1 MPHPLLVLLFDF
13 LQLFNCLILVFAVH
27 ITVSPTQR
35 APVLDIVP
43 SHFTAPS
50 SRLVG
55 SGILPQRLHNTRSSI
70 SGQRAQTRRRP
81 RGRPLPSPSG
91 QRLTVRQAHQADQD
105 QHHPE
110 DLRVGRCGGVPLAA
124 LRPGDGSSKRTLPA
138 PLVASRWRRSASN
151 LPLDP
156 RRRLKSLCC
165 LLLPVTAPT
174 SYQAFSFGQ
183 TSSQRAFCPL
193 GLRLPSGAPLAPMVK
208 GGSPW

>member
-50 SRLVG
+50 SRLVD

-110 DLRVGRCGGVPLAA
+110 DLRVGPCVHLVTSFVATARLPGGFRLSALYAGSSPRNSFPLWEWKGRWTTRMLKA
-124 LRPGDGSSKRTLPA
+124 GSSKMGTQFL
-138 PLVASRWRRSASN
+138 S
-151 LPLDP
+151 
-156 RRRLKSLCC
+156 
-165 LLLPVTAPT
+165 PV
-174 SYQAFSFGQ
+174 
-183 TSSQRAFCPL
+183 
-193 GLRLPSGAPLAPMVK
+193 
-208 GGSPW
+208 SPCTDVH